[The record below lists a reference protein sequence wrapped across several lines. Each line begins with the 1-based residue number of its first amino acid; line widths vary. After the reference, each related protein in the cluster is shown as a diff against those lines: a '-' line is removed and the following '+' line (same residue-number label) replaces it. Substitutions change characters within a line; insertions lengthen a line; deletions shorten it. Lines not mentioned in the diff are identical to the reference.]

1 MDYNLYIILPE
12 KDLKQVGISEV
23 KISWGEEI
31 FSYDPRRFMFED
43 KVQMIFSK
51 CRIHEAVDENEM
63 PLRIMDGLH
72 ELEWDVNKERENLKS
87 NNIIR
92 MLQKICQLDKFSIC
106 FFEDDEIIERQIEY
120 TNERNIVQLV
130 VDVLNWES
138 PQNIEIYKL

>member
-23 KISWGEEI
+23 KVSWGEEI

-43 KVQMIFSK
+43 KIQMIFSK
-51 CRIHEAVDENEM
+51 CRIHEAVDENEV

-72 ELEWDVNKERENLKS
+72 ELEWDVNKERESLES
-87 NNIIR
+87 NNIVR
-92 MLQKICQLDKFSIC
+92 MLQKICQLDKFSIS